1 MRNFVDENP
10 LGCRR
15 TRAILTRHD
24 EHRHELIVHNLHPS
38 SLLHDALFASSN
50 PSPLHRTDGQAAGVE
65 ATGGAQLTIRLKKP
79 D

>member
-24 EHRHELIVHNLHPS
+24 EHRHELLVRNLLPS

-50 PSPLHRTDGQAAGVE
+50 PSPIHRTGW
-65 ATGGAQLTIRLKKP
+65 TGLPESRRLGERTSQS